1 MTHPHILMILTS
13 HDKLGDTGEATGLW
27 LEELTT
33 PYYTF
38 IDADAKV
45 TLASILGGKVPVDPR
60 SNQDESESV
69 HRFLAD
75 TDVQTQLNHTPSI
88 QTINM
93 TDFDA
98 IFLPGG
104 HGTMWDLPNSDVL
117 AEGLSDAWQAKKVIA
132 AVCHGPAGLVHVRD
146 ENNTALVKG
155 RRVTGFTNDEEVAV
169 KLDQQV
175 PFLLESRLRK
185 LGAHFE
191 KIANF
196 IPFAIEDGR
205 LITGQNPASAALT
218 ADLTLKVLGST
229 K

>member
-1 MTHPHILMILTS
+1 MAHPNILIVLTS
-13 HDKLGDTGEATGLW
+13 HDKLGNTGEATGLW

-38 IDADAKV
+38 IDAGAKV
-45 TLASILGGKVPVDPR
+45 TLASILGGQVPVDPK
-60 SNQDESESV
+60 SSQDESESV
-69 HRFLAD
+69 QRFLVD
-75 TDVQTQLNHTPSI
+75 TEAQTKFNHTPSI
-88 QTINM
+88 QNINM

-104 HGTMWDLPNSDVL
+104 HGTMWDLPNSDAL

-132 AVCHGPAGLVHVRD
+132 AVCHGPAGLLHVRD
-146 ENNTALVKG
+146 ETNAALVKG
-155 RRVTGFTNDEEVAV
+155 RRVTGFTNEEEIAV

-185 LGAHFE
+185 LGAHYE
-191 KIANF
+191 KIENF
-196 IPFAIEDGR
+196 APFAIEDGR
-205 LITGQNPASAALT
+205 LITGQNPASAGLT
-218 ADLTLKVLGST
+218 ASLTLKALDAA